1 MKNGLM
7 NTHSTAAAPTD
18 RQLIELW
25 AIGLQAAG
33 EHPHAA
39 RGDLSG
45 VISDR
50 QAAISLVLRV
60 RAGTS
65 GTIDEAQELIN
76 CASATDETLGA
87 YGRDALAILLRREGR
102 YAEALA
108 CQSPNIV
115 GAATQ
120 REAPARSM
128 THTGLGLSLAALNA
142 PHEALAHF
150 YQAVASARE
159 GGIAMMI
166 ANTEANLGGALYD
179 LHSFDDAVEPLRKA
193 QTLAAESENW
203 LVWSAATVNGLMVE
217 LARNQVREATALSD
231 AITAR
236 WAVVP
241 QNKRRKYAVYLALC
255 AIQNDDLKK
264 AHELINAHGINALD
278 GQPEELVLLAE
289 VSLREGDVAQARRH
303 CAQLPSP
310 ETAGPEQHYPYDRM
324 RVWQYAARAAE
335 AMADYQDA
343 LSCTKAAH
351 QCYEA
356 MVGRSARAKQVT
368 VQFDQS
374 LRDAQQAQARAE
386 ADGKR
391 YADLNAALQ
400 KANAAKSRFLAAA
413 SHDLRQPLQAVILFT
428 EQLGV
433 GDPTASPALFQTK
446 NRITSALTALAGLVD
461 QLLDF
466 AALDSEESSA
476 GPTGTISLAE
486 VLSEMDE
493 QWHSQFERKGLRLG
507 LRCPDV
513 WGRVDHLALTRILNN
528 LLANALSFTQS
539 GGALLAVRQ
548 RGDRLLVEV
557 WDSGDGIAVHE
568 QEQIFEPFF
577 QINNPERDRARG
589 VGLGLAIVKR
599 LCERAGI
606 SLELRSRV
614 GKGTC
619 FRLTLPRA
627 TKPADASILDL
638 AAPPAVR
645 WPETIR
651 MVWLIEDDQ
660 LASMAIIAC
669 IEGFGANVRR
679 FANLASVLT
688 LGQIHE
694 RDLPHLVIADHR
706 LPDGSGLAAIE
717 HVRQYSA
724 RPIPTIML
732 TGDTAP
738 PSIAQ
743 SIVLTKPVS
752 GQTLCEAASASLRR
766 DT

>member
-1 MKNGLM
+1 M
-7 NTHSTAAAPTD
+7 NIDAHTAVAND
-18 RQLIELW
+18 KQLIHLW
-25 AIGLQAAG
+25 SVGLQAAG
-33 EHPHAA
+33 DHSCAA
-39 RGDLSG
+39 VDDMNG
-45 VISDR
+45 VSSSR

-60 RAGTS
+60 RAGVS
-65 GTIDEAQELIN
+65 GTADEANELIDN
-76 CASATDETLGA
+76 PSAADATLSA
-87 YGRDALAILLRREGR
+87 YGRDALAILLRRAGR
-102 YAEALA
+102 YTEALA
-108 CQSPNIV
+108 CQTPNIT
-115 GAATQ
+115 GSAME
-120 REAPARSM
+120 REAPARAM

-150 YQAVASARE
+150 YQAVACARE

-203 LVWSAATVNGLMVE
+203 LVWSAATVNRLMVE
-217 LARNQVREATALSD
+217 LARNQRAEATELSNAL
-231 AITAR
+231 TAR
-236 WAVVP
+236 WSVVP
-241 QNKRRKYAVYLALC
+241 LNKRRKYAVYLALC
-255 AIQNDDLKK
+255 ALQNEDLKK
-264 AHELINAHGINALD
+264 AHELIDAHAINAMD
-278 GQPEELVLLAE
+278 AQPEELVLLAE
-289 VSLREGDVAQARRH
+289 LALREGDVAKARQQ
-303 CAQLPSP
+303 CAQLPPP
-310 ETAGPEQHYPYDRM
+310 ENAGPEQHYPYDRM
-324 RVWQYAARAAE
+324 RVWQCAARAAE
-335 AMADYQDA
+335 AMGNYQDA
-343 LSCTKAAH
+343 LLCTKSAQ

-386 ADGKR
+386 ADGQR
-391 YADLNAALQ
+391 YAELNAALQ

-413 SHDLRQPLQAVILFT
+413 SHDLRQPLQAVILFA

-446 NRITSALTALAGLVD
+446 SRITTALTALAGLVD
-461 QLLDF
+461 QVLDF
-466 AALDSEESSA
+466 AALDSEDGSTAPPS
-476 GPTGTISLAE
+476 TVSLVA
-486 VLSEMDE
+486 VLSELDD
-493 QWHSQFERKGLRLG
+493 QWYSQFERGGLKLG
-507 LRCPDV
+507 LHCPDV
-513 WGRVDHLALTRILNN
+513 WASVDHLALTRILNN
-528 LLANALSFTQS
+528 LLANALSFTQN

-557 WDSGDGIAVHE
+557 WDSGVGIPVNE
-568 QEQIFEPFF
+568 QAQIFEPFF

-606 SLELRSRV
+606 ALELRSRV

-627 TKPADASILDL
+627 VKPADASILDL

-679 FANLASVLT
+679 FANLDAVLT

-706 LPDGSGLAAIE
+706 LPDGSGLTAIQ
-717 HVRQYSA
+717 HIRQFST

-752 GQTLCEAASASLRR
+752 GQTLCEAASASLRG
-766 DT
+766 DN